1 MKVSAIN
8 LVSPRKVLKNNNVK
22 QPVRNEIPNE
32 QIQGDVVAFK
42 GVKNAARMG
51 LLYAI
56 GGAFVGAI
64 AMPALGIL
72 AGAATL
78 GGIVGAV
85 GAVAGAMESDKENIL
100 KK

>member
-8 LVSPRKVLKNNNVK
+8 FVSSRGVLKNNKVT
-22 QPVRNEIPNE
+22 QSIRNEVPSE
-32 QIQGDVVAFK
+32 QKQGDVVTFK

-56 GGAFVGAI
+56 GGAVVGAI